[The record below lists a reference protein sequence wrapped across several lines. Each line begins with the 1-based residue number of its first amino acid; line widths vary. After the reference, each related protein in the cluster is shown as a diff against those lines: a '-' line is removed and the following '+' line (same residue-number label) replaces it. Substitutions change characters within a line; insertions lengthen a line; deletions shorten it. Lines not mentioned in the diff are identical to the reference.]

1 MSTIKFRF
9 CSLVIF
15 FFISISSFGQF
26 RAKEINWTTD
36 GTAYLQLKDGNI
48 ARTDIKT
55 NAETVIVKTGTVN
68 SRGRR

>member
-1 MSTIKFRF
+1 MSTIKSRF
-9 CSLVIF
+9 CSSCYF
-15 FFISISSFGQF
+15 FFYFNSIIPQF

-55 NAETVIVKTGTVN
+55 NNETVIVETATVN